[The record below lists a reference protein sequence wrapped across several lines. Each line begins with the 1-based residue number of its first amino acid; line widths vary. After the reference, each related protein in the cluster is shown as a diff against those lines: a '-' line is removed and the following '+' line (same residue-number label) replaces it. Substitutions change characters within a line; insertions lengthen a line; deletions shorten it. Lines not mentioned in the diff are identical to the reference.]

1 MLNSIIFESYIQ
13 TNIQNEGIDL
23 DLNSLINT
31 LQSMAVFCAQ
41 NVDWTGTEVDLAVRE
56 PLLLAELNVPESFF
70 RVGLS

>member
-41 NVDWTGTEVDLAVRE
+41 NVDWTGTEVDSAV
-56 PLLLAELNVPESFF
+56 SD
-70 RVGLS
+70 

>member
-41 NVDWTGTEVDLAVRE
+41 NVDWTGTEVDSAVRE
-56 PLLLAELNVPESFF
+56 PFLLAE
-70 RVGLS
+70 